1 MAGWLFDRQK
11 ERQTD
16 TVTDTLTYTLTDS
29 VYEVSFFCGT
39 ITLTLQNMNFV
50 SQVFEARVSISRET
64 CRLFMTMIDDLI
76 LCTDVQEYIPR
87 IK

>member
-1 MAGWLFDRQK
+1 MASWLCD
-11 ERQTD
+11 RQTD
-16 TVTDTLTYTLTDS
+16 TVTNTLTHTLIDS

-39 ITLTLQNMNFV
+39 ITLNLQNMNFV
-50 SQVFEARVSISRET
+50 SLVFEARVSLSRET
-64 CRLFMTMIDDLI
+64 CRLSMTMIDDLI